1 MQAQCMMVLKVSGQ
15 FTVVTSDLIMKTI
28 GRTVRV
34 AELKAEYS
42 ASSVDKDTSV
52 CKNDFQIKGHGPR
65 KMMYPVRDFADESD
79 SEESIL

>member
-1 MQAQCMMVLKVSGQ
+1 MVLNVSGH
-15 FTVVTSDLIMKTI
+15 FTVVTNVLMMLTI

-42 ASSVDKDTSV
+42 ASNVDKETSV